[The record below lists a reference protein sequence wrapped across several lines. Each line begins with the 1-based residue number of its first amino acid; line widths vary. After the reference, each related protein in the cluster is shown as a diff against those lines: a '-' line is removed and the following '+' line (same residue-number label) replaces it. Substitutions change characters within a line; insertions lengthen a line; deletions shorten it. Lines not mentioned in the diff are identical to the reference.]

1 VGKKVYLKLKKSY
14 SLKSM
19 FTSLTEDYMIVWQEI
34 ITLYSNLLFVSTVGI
49 SNKTVEWFIQS
60 AKQ

>member
-1 VGKKVYLKLKKSY
+1 
-14 SLKSM
+14 M

-49 SNKTVEWFIQS
+49 SYKTVEWFIQS